1 MNLINT
7 RLTWLHLLTCFYYS
21 LSHLSFL
28 MFGLLGSDCANYC
41 LGPTDA
47 WKCCASEV
55 LVSSAS
61 YYSSCGGCGVDGMC
75 NLCNTDAYKLNSAE
89 TKCETKIKAIG
100 ESCALLM
107 DCRFSC
113 KGPTGAKKCCAF
125 QLQYNSLCGGC
136 GTDGMCN
143 FCRQDGA
150 DTEDGQPTDLMH

>member
-7 RLTWLHLLTCFYYS
+7 RLTWLHLLTWFYYS

-28 MFGLLGSDCANYC
+28 MFGFLGSDCANYC

-75 NLCNTDAYKLNSAE
+75 NLCNNEAYKLNSLK
-89 TKCETKIKAIG
+89 TFCIYKALPKG
-100 ESCALLM
+100 DACKSDLSCAENKCSGSLEENPSDKLHCC
-107 DCRFSC
+107 DSTVNKYSC
-113 KGPTGAKKCCAF
+113 D
-125 QLQYNSLCGGC
+125 GC
-136 GTDGMCN
+136 GSDGMW
-143 FCRQDGA
+143 
-150 DTEDGQPTDLMH
+150 